1 MPEAAEKASMGA
13 LCKLGLIDIDEV
25 AGKCHD
31 AGLVSALKTC
41 RKVLV
46 EEEVDPRFVDG
57 PLKGAAPLMLSEVT
71 KAEVERAARLTPDAT
86 TVQEIEETRRRPPEL
101 LVLTTPG
108 GGLACAVVGRCVDGR
123 WIDLHSGR
131 ECQRRRWRGK
141 VEPDQTPGHLMAH
154 DGVLGGYIFEPALR
168 QYNMEYYEK
177 RVEMR
182 PSNAARLMMDT
193 ALVEPANS
201 RPVSPMSGGREDSPH
216 VAPARRRQASSPV
229 RLSACRHQ
237 LNAGGARW
245 QQGHPASQR
254 PPPTEGGSQLVSSSC
269 RARMDSVMTFGGS
282 LPLPPVGSLVPS
294 REDQPI
300 GGDSLL
306 PEEESEDRLNLPPE
320 GLYWWS
326 STAVAATNSCLKPA

>member
-1 MPEAAEKASMGA
+1 
-13 LCKLGLIDIDEV
+13 
-25 AGKCHD
+25 
-31 AGLVSALKTC
+31 
-41 RKVLV
+41 
-46 EEEVDPRFVDG
+46 
-57 PLKGAAPLMLSEVT
+57 
-71 KAEVERAARLTPDAT
+71 
-86 TVQEIEETRRRPPEL
+86 
-101 LVLTTPG
+101 
-108 GGLACAVVGRCVDGR
+108 
-123 WIDLHSGR
+123 
-131 ECQRRRWRGK
+131 
-141 VEPDQTPGHLMAH
+141 
-154 DGVLGGYIFEPALR
+154 
-168 QYNMEYYEK
+168 MEYYEK

-320 GLYWWS
+320 GSISPQNLPPEGS
-326 STAVAATNSCLKPA
+326 IQLQNFQASTFPPDDRPTGSFREGSHTPPKGILFPPQGSITAQSFPPQGSVGPQNFP